1 VLVAPNFDDLA
12 FFDTS
17 KFDVRGGIFSEAA
30 KMNAKADREDVTLQK
45 GTPSQPGVV
54 AKESS
59 EVSKKRTSL
68 HGDLG
73 KPGSEDTKKAES
85 VLSKFQTE
93 LGIGH
98 NQHVENEK
106 GSALGRS
113 SSNASNR
120 SRTTEVGSKVKLDHS
135 ALGNEAASAS
145 APTLVHLEGSD
156 TVTSSPASDRPPT
169 ITSGFHPLPEPA
181 SVKSND
187 TSSSTP
193 NTETPGGDI
202 DRSASPGTAA
212 HSASLLESFRARDK
226 QAIAAQVSSAKSV
239 VRKWGIDFAA
249 KRRADFQAPAAGA
262 GIKGQQTQP
271 QAIYRPQED
280 DRLHST
286 TSPSA
291 GASTSLGHSPNRTL
305 QERLNDA
312 AKAAAI
318 ANSTTTTNRERSHS
332 NLSNASN
339 SSRPTLLASPSKSG
353 AVAGPSISEPTF
365 TLSDQKPRRESVPVL
380 MQPSAGRGMVVP
392 RVIKRPGEVTGLGNS
407 PGQGLTRK
415 ISDADGDSTPT
426 SGTGSK
432 TPEILTRKSAE
443 LDRPGVPPPSP
454 KKPDMSELGVEMQRS
469 GSAPVP
475 STPSNE
481 ISEPNQIIS
490 LTKSDDEIEIEK
502 EEEAGDLVDTAIPQ
516 PGPSEAQDALRKLA
530 IKDV

>member
-1 VLVAPNFDDLA
+1 
-12 FFDTS
+12 
-17 KFDVRGGIFSEAA
+17 
-30 KMNAKADREDVTLQK
+30 MNVKADREDVTLQK

-54 AKESS
+54 AKESP
-59 EVSKKRTSL
+59 EVSKKRTSIL
-68 HGDLG
+68 GDIG
-73 KPGSEDTKKAES
+73 KPGSEETKKAES

-93 LGIGH
+93 VGH
-98 NQHVENEK
+98 GHGQHVENEK
-106 GSALGRS
+106 GSGLGRS

-120 SRTTEVGSKVKLDHS
+120 SRTAEVGSKVKLDHS

-145 APTLVHLEGSD
+145 APTLVHLEGND

-169 ITSGFHPLPEPA
+169 ITSGFHPLPKPA
-181 SVKSND
+181 SIKSND
-187 TSSSTP
+187 TPIP
-193 NTETPGGDI
+193 NSETLGADI

-249 KRRADFQAPAAGA
+249 KRRADFQAPAIGT

-280 DRLHST
+280 DRLHSSHAAS
-286 TSPSA
+286 TS

-332 NLSNASN
+332 NLSNSSS

-365 TLSDQKPRRESVPVL
+365 TLSDQKPRRDSVPVL

-392 RVIKRPGEVTGLGNS
+392 RVVKRPGEVTGLGNS

-415 ISDADGDSTPT
+415 ISEDAGSATP
-426 SGTGSK
+426 SATGNK
-432 TPEILTRKSAE
+432 TPDVPPRKSAE
-443 LDRPGVPPPSP
+443 SDRPGVPPPLP

-469 GSAPVP
+469 GSAPIP

-481 ISEPNQIIS
+481 ITEPNQIIG
-490 LTKSDDEIEIEK
+490 LTKSDDDIESEK
-502 EEEAGDLVDTAIPQ
+502 EKEIGDLVDTSIPQ
-516 PGPSEAQDALRKLA
+516 PGPSGAQDALRKLA
-530 IKDV
+530 DKNT

>member
-1 VLVAPNFDDLA
+1 
-12 FFDTS
+12 
-17 KFDVRGGIFSEAA
+17 
-30 KMNAKADREDVTLQK
+30 MNVKAEREDVTLQK

-54 AKESS
+54 AKESG
-59 EVSKKRTSL
+59 EVSKKRTSI

-73 KPGSEDTKKAES
+73 KPGSEETRKAES

-93 LGIGH
+93 LGHGH
-98 NQHVENEK
+98 GQHGDNEK
-106 GSALGRS
+106 GSGLVRS

-120 SRTTEVGSKVKLDHS
+120 SRTAEVGSKVKMDHS

-145 APTLVHLEGSD
+145 APTLVHLEGND

-169 ITSGFHPLPEPA
+169 ITSGFHPLPKPA
-181 SVKSND
+181 SIKSND
-187 TSSSTP
+187 TPITNP
-193 NTETPGGDI
+193 ETLGADI

-249 KRRADFQAPAAGA
+249 KRRADFQAPATGA

-271 QAIYRPQED
+271 HAIYRPQED
-280 DRLHST
+280 DRLHSA
-286 TSPSA
+286 TSSSA

-312 AKAAAI
+312 AKAAAL

-332 NLSNASN
+332 NLSNTSS

-365 TLSDQKPRRESVPVL
+365 TLSDQKPRRDSVPVL

-392 RVIKRPGEVTGLGNS
+392 RVVKRPGEVTGLGNS

-415 ISDADGDSTPT
+415 ISEDAGSTTP
-426 SGTGSK
+426 SATGSK
-432 TPEILTRKSAE
+432 TPDLIPRKSAE
-443 LDRPGVPPPSP
+443 SDRPGVPPPLP
-454 KKPDMSELGVEMQRS
+454 KKPDMSEVGVEMQRS
-469 GSAPVP
+469 GSAPIP

-481 ISEPNQIIS
+481 ITEPNHIIS
-490 LTKSDDEIEIEK
+490 LTKPDDDIEIEK
-502 EEEAGDLVDTAIPQ
+502 EKEIGDLVDTSIPQ
-516 PGPSEAQDALRKLA
+516 PGPSGAQDALRKLA
-530 IKDV
+530 DKNT

>member
-1 VLVAPNFDDLA
+1 
-12 FFDTS
+12 
-17 KFDVRGGIFSEAA
+17 
-30 KMNAKADREDVTLQK
+30 MNVKAEREDVTLQK

-73 KPGSEDTKKAES
+73 KPGSEDNKKAES

-93 LGIGH
+93 LGHGRG
-98 NQHVENEK
+98 QHVENEK
-106 GSALGRS
+106 GSGLARS

-120 SRTTEVGSKVKLDHS
+120 SRTAEVGPKPKLDHS

-169 ITSGFHPLPEPA
+169 ITSGFHPLPKPA
-181 SVKSND
+181 SIKSND
-187 TSSSTP
+187 TSSSTAI
-193 NTETPGGDI
+193 TETPGADI

-249 KRRADFQAPAAGA
+249 KRRADFQAPATGT

-271 QAIYRPQED
+271 QAIYRPHED
-280 DRLHST
+280 DRLHSSHAAS
-286 TSPSA
+286 TS

-332 NLSNASN
+332 NLSNTSS

-365 TLSDQKPRRESVPVL
+365 TLSDQKPRRDSVPVL

-392 RVIKRPGEVTGLGNS
+392 RVVKRPGEVTGLGNS
-407 PGQGLTRK
+407 PGHGLTRK
-415 ISDADGDSTPT
+415 ISEDAGSTTP
-426 SGTGSK
+426 SATGNK
-432 TPEILTRKSAE
+432 TPDVPPRKSAE
-443 LDRPGVPPPSP
+443 SDRPGVPPPLP

-469 GSAPVP
+469 GSAPIP

-481 ISEPNQIIS
+481 ITEPNQIIS
-490 LTKSDDEIEIEK
+490 LTKSDDDIESEK
-502 EEEAGDLVDTAIPQ
+502 EKGKEIGDLVDTSIPQ
-516 PGPSEAQDALRKLA
+516 SGPSGAQDALRKLA
-530 IKDV
+530 DKNT